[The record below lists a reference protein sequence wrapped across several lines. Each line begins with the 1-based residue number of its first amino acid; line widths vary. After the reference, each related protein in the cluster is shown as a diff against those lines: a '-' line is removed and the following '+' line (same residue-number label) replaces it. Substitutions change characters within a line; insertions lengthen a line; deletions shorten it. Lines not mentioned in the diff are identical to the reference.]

1 MVIKNDDPNK
11 NSELLKE
18 NPERFCVFPIRHN
31 DIWGFYKDA
40 VACFWTAEE
49 IDFEADINDW
59 KELNKDERY
68 FIKHILAFFAN
79 ADGIVNENLILNFYD
94 EVQLPEARSFYA
106 FQVAIESVHSEVYSL
121 MIDTLVKDKDEKA
134 NLFNAIDTI
143 PSIKKKAD
151 WAIRWIT
158 NGSFAE
164 RLVSF
169 AVVEGVFF
177 SGAFCSIYWLKSQ
190 GKMVGGLS
198 LSNEFI
204 SRDEGMHMEFACLLY
219 SKLDVKLS
227 ESRIYEIIREAV
239 LYEQEFITDSLP
251 VSLLGMNCELM
262 KEYIEFVADRL
273 VLSLGYNKIF
283 NASNPFGFMEMISL
297 DKKTNFFESRNS
309 QYARAN
315 IKSTPEERR
324 FNLDDD
330 F

>member
-1 MVIKNDDPNK
+1 MVRDDDPNK

-18 NPERFCVFPIRHN
+18 NPERFCVFPIKHN
-31 DIWGFYKDA
+31 DIWEAYKDA

-59 KELNKDERY
+59 KKLSDNERY

-79 ADGIVNENLILNFYD
+79 ADGIVNENLVLNFYE

-106 FQVAIESVHSEVYSL
+106 FQIAIETVHSESYSL
-121 MIDTLVKDKDEKA
+121 MIDTLVDNDDEKTK
-134 NLFNAIDTI
+134 LFNAIDTI

-151 WAIRWIT
+151 WALRWIT
-158 NGSFAE
+158 NGDFAE
-164 RLVSF
+164 RLVAF
-169 AVVEGVFF
+169 AIVEGVFF
-177 SGAFCSIYWLKSQ
+177 SGAFCSIYWLKSK
-190 GKMVGGLS
+190 GKMPSLG

-219 SKLDVKLS
+219 SKLDARLPEARV
-227 ESRIYEIIREAV
+227 EEIMRDAV
-239 LYEQEFITDSLP
+239 THEQEFITESLP

-273 VLSLGYNKIF
+273 MLLLGYKKIF
-283 NASNPFGFMEMISL
+283 NSKNPFGFMELISL
-297 DKKTNFFESRNS
+297 DKKVSFFERRNS
-309 QYARAN
+309 SYARAN
-315 IKSTPEERR
+315 IKSTVEERK